1 MSADVT
7 GEKVGTGSTPGARA
21 KLSGSRA
28 RPNNLQYVRPQYRA
42 ATPLPGSDEA
52 APVSQKEKEEQ
63 IRLLNEQQA
72 AKRAALA
79 DESSQ
84 STPMKAEVNAQTT
97 NRDDMFADY
106 EEEDDSKNV
115 TEGTGEAGV
124 SSPAAAADYS
134 TAPQETIPPEQKNAN
149 PEGKPVKQLSPE
161 QAKPKEAQPTKS
173 GGCCVLQ

>member
-7 GEKVGTGSTPGARA
+7 GEKLGTGSTPGGRK

-42 ATPLPGSDEA
+42 ATPLPGDGEA
-52 APVSQKEKEEQ
+52 VPVSNEEKEEQ

-72 AKRAALA
+72 AKRATLA
-79 DESSQ
+79 NENSQ
-84 STPMKAEVNAQTT
+84 STPGKEEVNTHKA
-97 NRDDMFADY
+97 NKDDMFADY
-106 EEEDDSKNV
+106 EEEDHSKNV
-115 TEGTGEAGV
+115 TGGTGEAGA
-124 SSPAAAADYS
+124 SSPAADYS
-134 TAPQETIPPEQKNAN
+134 TAPQETIQPEQKNVN
-149 PEGKPVKQLSPE
+149 PEVKSVNQKSPE